1 MALRLPNN
9 GKDPQVE
16 AFINGADLPS
26 PAQEN
31 QEKLSVEERIAKRAE
46 GRNYPLYTLRGT
58 ESQHNLIKYA
68 AEKHGISQNKLIQKY
83 LLEVLEQEFG
93 DNVPVM

>member
-9 GKDPQVE
+9 DKTKHVE
-16 AFINGADLPS
+16 DFINGADSPS
-26 PAQEN
+26 PVQEN
-31 QEKLSVEERIAKRAE
+31 QEKLSVEERLEKRAE

-58 ESQHNLIKYA
+58 ESQHKLIKHA

-83 LLEVLEQEFG
+83 LLEVLEEEFG

>member
-9 GKDPQVE
+9 DKTKHVE
-16 AFINGADLPS
+16 AFINGADVPS

-31 QEKLSVEERIAKRAE
+31 QEKLSVEERLEKRAE

-58 ESQHNLIKYA
+58 ESQHKLIKYA

-83 LLEVLEQEFG
+83 LLEVLEEEFG
-93 DNVPVM
+93 DNVSVM